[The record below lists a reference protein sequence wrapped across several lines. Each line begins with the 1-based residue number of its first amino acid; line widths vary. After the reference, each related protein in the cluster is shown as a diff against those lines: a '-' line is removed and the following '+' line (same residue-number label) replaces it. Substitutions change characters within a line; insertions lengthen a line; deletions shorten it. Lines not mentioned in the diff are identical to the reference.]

1 MSKKIS
7 GNQKHLTLSD
17 RCFIEQALLQNLSF
31 RQIAITLH
39 KDPSTISKE
48 IRLHRSMPRR
58 NSSHKNDCIHSP
70 KCNIHHIC
78 GNEICMKYCWFCNDY
93 NCHDYCLD
101 FQPFYCK
108 RIEKAPFVCNGCS
121 DVLSCKHTHYYYRA
135 READAQYR
143 KTLVNSR
150 SGINCTPQELEDL
163 DNLVSPLILKGQPLG
178 HIFATHTDEIP
189 CSRRTLY
196 NYVDQNLLTA
206 RNLDLPRRV
215 RFKRRYRKSR
225 KEGYKDS
232 NQSYRN
238 RRTYKDFDRFIEAHP
253 DAEVIE
259 MDTVK
264 GTRNGGKVFL
274 TMLFRNSSFMLIF
287 LLPQG
292 KQKYVQKVFDTLTG
306 LLGHRLFQR
315 TFPVILTDNGP
326 EFKNPSALEFSNT
339 DRRRTYIF
347 YCDPYVSNQKGR
359 LEKNH
364 EFIRYVLP
372 KGKSFSNLTDEDV
385 RKLTNHIN
393 SVARDNLNGTT
404 PFDLASIL
412 INKKVLAVLG
422 LEKVSPDDVLLKP
435 ALFKK

>member
-1 MSKKIS
+1 MSKTFP

-31 RQIAITLH
+31 RQMATTLH

-48 IRLHRSMPRR
+48 IRLHRSTPRK
-58 NSSHKNDCIHSP
+58 NSSQKNDCIHSP
-70 KCNIHHIC
+70 KCAIHHIC
-78 GNEICMKYCWFCNDY
+78 GNVICMKSCWFCNDH

-101 FQPFYCK
+101 YQPFYCK
-108 RIEKAPFVCNGCS
+108 RIEKAPFVCNGCP
-121 DVLSCKHTHYYYRA
+121 DILSCKHPHFYYRA
-135 READAQYR
+135 READTQYR
-143 KTLVNSR
+143 KTLVSSR
-150 SGINCTPQELEDL
+150 TGINCSPQELEDL

-178 HIFATHTDEIP
+178 HIFATHADEIP

-196 NYVDQNLLTA
+196 NYVDQSLLAA

-225 KEGYKDS
+225 KEGYKDN

-238 RRTYKDFDRFIEAHP
+238 HRTYKDFERFIEAHP

-264 GTRNGGKVFL
+264 GTKNGGKVFL

-292 KQKYVQKVFDTLTG
+292 KQKYVQQVFDTLTE
-306 LLGHRLFQR
+306 LLGPRLFQK

-326 EFKNPSALEFSNT
+326 EFKNPSALEFT
-339 DRRRTYIF
+339 HAGRRRTYIF

-372 KGKSFSNLTDEDV
+372 KGKSFSYLTDEDV

-393 SVARDNLNGTT
+393 SVARDNLNGAA

-412 INKKVLAVLG
+412 INKKVLASLG
-422 LEKVSPDDVLLKP
+422 LEKVSPDEVLLKP

>member
-1 MSKKIS
+1 MSKSIP

-17 RCFIEQALLQNLSF
+17 RCFIEQALIQGLSF
-31 RQIAITLH
+31 RQMAITLH

-48 IRLHRSMPRR
+48 IRLHRTMPRK
-58 NSSHKNDCIHSP
+58 NSTNKNDCIHSP
-70 KCNIHHIC
+70 KCNFHHIC
-78 GNEICMKYCWFCNDY
+78 GNDICMKSCWFCNDY
-93 NCHDYCLD
+93 NCHDYCSD
-101 FQPFYCK
+101 YEPFYCK

-121 DVLSCKHTHYYYRA
+121 DILSCKHPHFYYHA
-135 READAQYR
+135 READSRYR

-150 SGINCTPQELEDL
+150 SGINCSPEELEKL

-178 HIFATHTDEIP
+178 HIFATHAAEIP

-196 NYVDQNLLTA
+196 NYVDQSLLVA

-225 KEGYKDS
+225 KEGYKDA

-238 RRTYKDFDRFIEAHP
+238 RRTYKDFERFLEAHP

-264 GTRNGGKVFL
+264 GTKNGGKVFL

-292 KQKYVQKVFDTLTG
+292 KQKYVQQVFDMLTES
-306 LLGHRLFQR
+306 LGPRLFQK

-326 EFKNPSALEFSNT
+326 EFKNPSALEFT
-339 DRRRTYIF
+339 QAGRRRTYIF

-364 EFIRYVLP
+364 EFIRYILP

-385 RKLTNHIN
+385 RKLCNHIN
-393 SVARDNLNGTT
+393 SVARDNLNGAT

-412 INKKVLAVLG
+412 INKKVLVSLG
-422 LEKVSPDDVLLKP
+422 LEKVSPDEVLLKP